1 MKFSIQSKITNEKM
15 SLTLR
20 HNKNRIESNSTKQS
34 ENSNP
39 NLLKSTN
46 KIDKDMRTMVVLEY
60 LKML

>member
-46 KIDKDMRTMVVLEY
+46 KIDIERYENYGCT
-60 LKML
+60 